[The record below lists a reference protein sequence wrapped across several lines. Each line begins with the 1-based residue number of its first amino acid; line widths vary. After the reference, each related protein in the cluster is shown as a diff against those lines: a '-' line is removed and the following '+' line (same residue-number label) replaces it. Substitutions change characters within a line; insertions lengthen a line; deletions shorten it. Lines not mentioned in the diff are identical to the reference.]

1 MNIIGMCGKGG
12 SGKDTVADY
21 LVENYDF
28 HRVAAADA
36 MKEDLCRYLDM
47 DLNTLESIKNKKI
60 DLIDTEQKD
69 STNLLGQKVGDFS
82 IRRFLQL
89 YGMDMRY
96 RINDTYWLRTS
107 IDNKIRELE
116 LELGATD
123 NNPVS
128 EHALQIVV
136 SDVRFEIEFD
146 FIKKNGGKIFY
157 IEGRTGLT
165 EEESNHVSEQFV
177 NTTARDKCDMVID
190 NSQTVDDLYI
200 KIKELMN
207 DI

>member
-21 LVENYDF
+21 LVDNYGY

-60 DLIDTEQKD
+60 DLIDTEEKD
-69 STNLLGQKVGDFS
+69 HVSLLGEKVGEFS

-96 RINDTYWLRTS
+96 RISDTYWLSTS
-107 IDNKIRELE
+107 IDNKIHELE
-116 LELGATD
+116 LKFGATD
-123 NNPVS
+123 NN
-128 EHALQIVV
+128 IVV
-136 SDVRFEIEFD
+136 SDVRFEIEYD
-146 FIKKNGGKIFY
+146 FIKKHGGKVFY

-165 EEESNHVSEQFV
+165 EEESKHVSEQFV

-190 NSQTVDDLYI
+190 NSQTIDDLYI
-200 KIKELMN
+200 KVKELMN

>member
-1 MNIIGMCGKGG
+1 MTIIGMCGKGG

-21 LVENYDF
+21 LVENYNF

-47 DLNTLESIKNKKI
+47 DLNTLESIKNKSV
-60 DLIDTEQKD
+60 DLIDDNE
-69 STNLLGQKVGDFS
+69 KVGEFS

-96 RINDTYWLRTS
+96 RISDTYWLRTS

-146 FIKKNGGKIFY
+146 FIKNNGGKIFY

-177 NTTARDKCDMVID
+177 NTTARDRCDMVID
-190 NSQTVDDLYI
+190 NSQTIDDLYI

-207 DI
+207 EI

>member
-1 MNIIGMCGKGG
+1 MTIIGMCGKGG

-69 STNLLGQKVGDFS
+69 HVNLLGTRVGEFS

-107 IDNKIRELE
+107 IDNKIRDLE

-165 EEESNHVSEQFV
+165 EEESKHISEEFV
-177 NTTARDKCDMVID
+177 NTTARDKCDMIID
-190 NSQTVDDLYI
+190 NSQTVDDLYV

>member
-21 LVENYDF
+21 LVDNYGY

-60 DLIDTEQKD
+60 DLIDTKEKD
-69 STNLLGQKVGDFS
+69 HVSLLGEKVGEFS

-96 RINDTYWLRTS
+96 RISDTYWLSTS
-107 IDNKIRELE
+107 IDNKIHELE
-116 LELGATD
+116 LKFGATD
-123 NNPVS
+123 NN
-128 EHALQIVV
+128 IVV
-136 SDVRFEIEFD
+136 SDVRFEIEYD
-146 FIKKNGGKIFY
+146 FIKKHGGKVFY

-165 EEESNHVSEQFV
+165 EEESKHVSEQFV

-190 NSQTVDDLYI
+190 NSQTIDDLYI
-200 KIKELMN
+200 KVKELMN

>member
-21 LVENYDF
+21 LVAHYNY

-47 DLNTLESIKNKKI
+47 DLQTLESIKNKSV
-60 DLIDTEQKD
+60 DLIDDNK
-69 STNLLGQKVGDFS
+69 KVGEFS

-96 RINDTYWLRTS
+96 RISDTYWLSTS
-107 IDNKIRELE
+107 IDNKIADLE
-116 LELGATD
+116 LQNNETD
-123 NNPVS
+123 NN
-128 EHALQIVV
+128 IVV

-146 FIKKNGGKIFY
+146 FIKKHGGKVYY

-165 EEESNHVSEQFV
+165 EEQSQHVSEDFV
-177 NTTARDKCDMVID
+177 NTTARDKCDLVID
-190 NSQTVDDLYI
+190 NSGSIEQLYQNI
-200 KIKELMN
+200 EKEIVN